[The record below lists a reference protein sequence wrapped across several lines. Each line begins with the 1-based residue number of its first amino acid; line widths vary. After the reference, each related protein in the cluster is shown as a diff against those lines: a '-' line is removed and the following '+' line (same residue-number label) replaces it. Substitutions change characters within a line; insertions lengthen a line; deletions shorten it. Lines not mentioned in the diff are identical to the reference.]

1 MAIKHIVF
9 DLGGVIVRINVPGYI
24 KNLAGQS
31 GFSSEKIKHLLRDNC
46 DIIDQKPNLTEQY
59 QVGSIDT
66 ETYFKQ
72 GAQLLD
78 HKISPTQLRV
88 FWQQVIVGEDEDVLN
103 FIQTLQKKYHLALF
117 SNTNDCHWQ
126 YMKQIGFQFFS
137 QFNKVYASHLIKKAK
152 PDVKVFEFMQHEFN
166 ATADQCLM
174 IDDTLPHVN
183 AAKKA
188 GWHGIHY
195 QNLPQLQRALGQL
208 NQTQPVD

>member
-103 FIQTLQKKYHLALF
+103 FIQTLQKKPYISAVTMGCAGSTIVTRDENIKVQAVDINPVDTNGAGDMFAGSFLYALL
-117 SNTNDCHWQ
+117 Q
-126 YMKQIGFQFFS
+126 
-137 QFNKVYASHLIKKAK
+137 NKDLKTCAK
-152 PDVKVFEFMQHEFN
+152 FAN
-166 ATADQCLM
+166 YG
-174 IDDTLPHVN
+174 
-183 AAKKA
+183 AAKIVETFGPRLTKEN
-188 GWHGIHY
+188 Y
-195 QNLPQLQRALGQL
+195 QETLKNFKKKLA
-208 NQTQPVD
+208 NF